1 MEQEDA
7 IRLYIRKLINE
18 DAEGDATKNLEQQ
31 SDFIIKTI
39 KKGKDEEKTLKDT
52 MYKKKSGDKDIDNK
66 TLEIDKKKLADMQV
80 RNKENEELRKQNKKS
95 IETQKQEDKDE
106 KELKNLRKA
115 SNPDNS
121 ALPSTAGAP
130 ATPATGETQ
139 ATPVHGI

>member
-52 MYKKKSGDKDIDNK
+52 MYKKKSGDKDIDNPV
-66 TLEIDKKKLADMQV
+66 EISKV
-80 RNKENEELRKQNKKS
+80 
-95 IETQKQEDKDE
+95 
-106 KELKNLRKA
+106 
-115 SNPDNS
+115 
-121 ALPSTAGAP
+121 
-130 ATPATGETQ
+130 
-139 ATPVHGI
+139 